1 MKKQTFKEIRAN
13 FWQML
18 QNTAPELAQLKSAK
32 KTQNDYPADIRCAFV
47 EYVENLYRSKQITE
61 KTADNITL

>member
-1 MKKQTFKEIRAN
+1 MQKQTFKEIRAN

-18 QNTAPELAQLKSAK
+18 QNTAPELAQLKRAK

-47 EYVENLYRSKQITE
+47 EYVENLRRSKEITE

>member
-18 QNTAPELAQLKSAK
+18 QNTAPELAKLKRTRK
-32 KTQNDYPADIRCAFV
+32 NQNDYPADIRCAFV
-47 EYVENLYRSKQITE
+47 EYIETLYRSKQITE